1 MSRQKEFGLPD
12 AVSWR
17 DGDGTRQPWLRRIV
31 LASLAVALVALFVW
45 YLLPTHRVQ
54 TQLVTVCI
62 DRLDKLSLPYLPYG
76 QQNATELQQR
86 FGNPQTSSETDTLV
100 VYLSTHAT
108 IDNGQVCIL
117 TDEFGAGGSQGVIP
131 LAEFLPQVA
140 RSNAAATVVLLDC
153 DWESESSPAFIET
166 ALKNSFGTGSRLSWL
181 IASAPGSRLTEI
193 DVDRQRTL
201 FSLAVEDTFAQLQQA
216 GANAGLATIVDRL
229 RINLAQ
235 RGGSDPIEVKN
246 ETQRRVETVLVSFH
260 SAANEIAS
268 TETMPPANEDKVE
281 TPSTEAV
288 TQPAEPKPLPSSWQR
303 LVEALEI
310 VDALDHHRLP
320 LDASHFSEDWHPALY
335 APGQWAQLKSML
347 VAEEQRLRGGTAAL
361 TERVDAELS
370 LLVNH
375 LQNLA
380 RRRESSDTRHWT
392 AGNSIATQVTLAR
405 EQFAIRLPGTDDPEA
420 EQTQHRIWTVV
431 QQYNLL
437 RIRAEQHVR
446 WFAAESIQNPLSV
459 KSPETLVALLDK
471 LRPENSH
478 VQELAAVVSQLRTQ
492 TNPELF
498 KKLNEKIAEIGQ
510 QNNGAQ
516 ELESDLSSAI
526 DRSLLS
532 VLQQPMGPTTI
543 SSVVQRL
550 NHAPL
555 SAAARIA
562 ALKWLNEPAVTP
574 SSDPSKTVAPTITR
588 YSPNLSLD
596 ESVWAGNQSTRS
608 RLRSQLMSI
617 LPLDVNNFDLTSIRF
632 DSPAMQV
639 VTDSTTT
646 PDAKADR
653 NVELIIGNLDAK
665 QLVASSKVSDHETVF
680 RLKPHANRTN
690 SFSVALENLADEPVD
705 VQVSVY
711 SAASGFTGDWPAGRL
726 LSGDGKVSTKVA
738 EELQT
743 LLLSSDVVPLPG
755 RTTAST
761 NEPVSVNLK
770 PAAAKTTD
778 ASETQEP
785 LAAAPELDA
794 TYGLRIEIRSTDG
807 VDVWKN
813 WIEIEPSSLAS
824 QISAQ
829 ASYRA
834 DREMANVALQLDHD
848 LGLPE
853 PSKPIAIAWSVDGQF
868 DETGQQKTKVS
879 LPADQSSNAELYAQ
893 APADGR
899 TRFITL
905 DVDGVPSAILL
916 ALRCTDNSSGDDV
929 SLTAPQISLSLA
941 TGKQSPPNQT
951 PSPADT
957 APAKVQRTSRSKWVF
972 RSEESDSP
980 QNVNLAVSAPAGMF
994 SQVVDE
1000 SQIAN
1005 ADVIELKSAGEV
1017 LQRRFAQHHVKTTV
1031 QPTTFG
1037 FSIVP
1042 TVTDWTMPVN
1052 LQGTQNTNV
1061 RLSVHLKR
1069 NGVEL
1074 ARDEITL
1081 QFDDLPPTISSF
1093 RRDPISD
1100 ADVILGATLRFV
1112 VRTSDTA
1119 GIDSVQL
1126 AITKRDPLTGFLK
1139 SQPIDVPAVKNGSRW
1154 LSEVP
1159 TSELSVGDFR
1169 IVATTTD
1176 KLGQQA
1182 TSDTLEFTVN
1192 PVPEPPKEDVESEPE
1207 KMDEPKAEEPPP
1219 TPPEPPTHGV
1229 IKGIVTVGKLRPEGV
1244 IVSIAGQKK
1253 IRPVKTDASGR
1264 FQFDKVPIGKQTV
1277 TAQFTFQGLIRR
1289 GTAVDIEPKPAEKAE
1304 WFRLPLKP

>member
-31 LASLAVALVALFVW
+31 LACLAVALVALFVW
-45 YLLPTHRVQ
+45 YVLPTHRVQ

-76 QQNATELQQR
+76 QQNASELQQR

-100 VYLSTHAT
+100 VYVSAHAT

-117 TDEFGAGGSQGVIP
+117 TDEFGAGGPQGVIP

-193 DVDRQRTL
+193 DIDRQRTL
-201 FSLAVEDTFAQLQQA
+201 FSLAVEDTFARLQQA

-260 SAANEIAS
+260 SAANKIAS

-281 TPSTEAV
+281 TPSTDAV
-288 TQPAEPKPLPSSWQR
+288 TQPAEPKPLPPSWQR

-310 VDALDHHRLP
+310 MDAIDHRRLP

-335 APGQWAQLKSML
+335 APEQWAQLKSML
-347 VAEEQRLRGGTAAL
+347 VAEEQRLRGGTAVL

-380 RRRESSDTRHWT
+380 RRRESSDTHHWT

-431 QQYNLL
+431 QQYNHL
-437 RIRAEQHVR
+437 RMRAEQHVR

-459 KSPETLVALLDK
+459 KSPETLVALLER

-498 KKLNEKIAEIGQ
+498 KKLDEKIAEVGQ

-555 SAAARIA
+555 STASRIA

-608 RLRSQLMSI
+608 KLRLQLSGI
-617 LPLDVNNFDLTSIRF
+617 SPLNVKDFDLTSIHF
-632 DSPAMQV
+632 GSSTMQV
-639 VTDSTTT
+639 TTDTTTT
-646 PDAKADR
+646 PDAKANR
-653 NVELIIGNLDAK
+653 NVEVIIRNLDAK
-665 QLVASSKVSDHETVF
+665 QLVASSKMSDHETIF
-680 RLKPHANRTN
+680 RLKPYANRTN
-690 SFSVALENLADEPVD
+690 SFSVALKNLADEPVD

-743 LLLSSDVVPLPG
+743 LLFSSDVVPLPG

-761 NEPVSVNLK
+761 NEPVPVNLK
-770 PAAAKTTD
+770 PAAAKMID
-778 ASETQEP
+778 ASETQEA

-807 VDVWKN
+807 VDVWTN

-834 DREMANVALQLDHD
+834 DREMANVALQLAQDP
-848 LGLPE
+848 GLPE
-853 PSKPIAIAWSVDGQF
+853 PSKPIVIAWAVDGQF
-868 DETGQQKTKVS
+868 DKAGRQKTKVS
-879 LPADQSSNAELYAQ
+879 LPADRSASAELYAQ
-893 APADGR
+893 APVDGR
-899 TRFITL
+899 TRFIPL
-905 DVDGVPSAILL
+905 DVDGVPDAILL
-916 ALRCTDNSSGDDV
+916 AVRCTDNSSGDDV
-929 SLTAPQISLSLA
+929 SMTTPQISLSLA
-941 TGKQSPPNQT
+941 LADQT
-951 PSPADT
+951 PSETAT
-957 APAKVQRTSRSKWVF
+957 APTQAQRTSRSKWVL
-972 RSEESDSP
+972 RSDDNDSP
-980 QNVNLAVSAPAGMF
+980 KNVILSVSAPAGMF
-994 SQVVDE
+994 SQVADE
-1000 SQIAN
+1000 SQTAN

-1017 LQRRFAQHHVKTTV
+1017 LQRRFAEHHVKTTV
-1031 QPTTFG
+1031 QPTSLG

-1042 TVTDWTMPVN
+1042 SVTDWTLPVN
-1052 LQGTQNTNV
+1052 LQGTQNTNM

-1100 ADVILGATLRFV
+1100 AAVILGATLRFV

-1139 SQPIDVPAVKNGSRW
+1139 SQPIDVPAVQNGSRW
-1154 LSEVP
+1154 MSEVP

-1182 TSDTLEFTVN
+1182 TSDTLEFTVK
-1192 PVPEPPKEDVESEPE
+1192 PVPEPPKEEVESEPE